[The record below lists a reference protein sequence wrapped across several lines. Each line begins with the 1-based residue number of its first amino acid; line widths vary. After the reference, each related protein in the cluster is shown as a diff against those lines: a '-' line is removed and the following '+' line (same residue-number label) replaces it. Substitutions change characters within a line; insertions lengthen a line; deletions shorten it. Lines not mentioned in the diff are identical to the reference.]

1 MKVINFSPVD
11 GALTSSNKI
20 KKPNQ
25 IKDNIIKNIE
35 KKNIIRKKIIIPII
49 IFFALVIIITI
60 VILVKKYTRK
70 IKKTPDESWNIT
82 EETSQQK
89 DNTIKIT
96 TSNLDF
102 KEVETLIGLEIVETN
117 YIILNE
123 TINNIIESLNDFEKI
138 DIKPINTEINYTSP
152 GNLEN
157 PTKASLKLVKS
168 DVEFYKSKFE
178 ELSEKSNNISE
189 IILKSIE
196 NIYSPLNKTKE
207 EITKVLYKF
216 EEMMRNLSIPLLLK
230 EMILNNNE
238 RNLNEDEIKELDE
251 DKLNIINKVEE
262 YKNETNKLN
271 ILYNDYFNYINET
284 VKNISDEIKEIPN
297 IVVDIQNKIE
307 EGKSNF
313 IEKVN
318 DLTELEDMENFHQN
332 LIGIKNS
339 FKSIQNEVNLKQNLL
354 RESINNIENDYRNV
368 NNFNYRGFNE
378 EVNTTMVHLNSSSNL
393 IKNEIITYTE
403 QKSLNTVYIVEYY
416 ASNVIVDLIKESLE
430 ETLKAIKNE
439 EALINNELEEFNSE
453 INVEQKTSL
462 DLLFIMDITG
472 SMKPY
477 LNQVQNNILNII
489 NRIIAECPG
498 IDVNLGLIAYRE
510 VHQVDKNLNIE
521 FTQNHLELK
530 NIIKDIQTISN
541 NDYPEDVAWGIE
553 KATEKNWKSNA
564 RFAILMA
571 DYPCHGTKYHSSNL
585 SDDYPN
591 GAPDRQDIEE
601 SIKILAEKNVSLFCL
616 KITENTQIMFEI
628 FENIYN
634 NYENIQFQIIPM
646 KSSESLSNVVV
657 VSSVEIYTSQRSIKP
672 N

>member
-11 GALTSSNKI
+11 GTLTSSNKI

-25 IKDNIIKNIE
+25 INDNIIKNIE

-70 IKKTPDESWNIT
+70 IKKTPDESWNIA
-82 EETSQQK
+82 EETSQLK

-96 TSNLDF
+96 TLNLDF
-102 KEVETLIGLEIVETN
+102 KEVEALMGLEIVETN

-123 TINNIIESLNDFEKI
+123 TINNIIESLNNFEKI

-251 DKLNIINKVEE
+251 DKLNI
-262 YKNETNKLN
+262 
-271 ILYNDYFNYINET
+271 LYNDYFNYINET
-284 VKNISDEIKEIPN
+284 VRNISDEIKEIPN

-318 DLTELEDMENFHQN
+318 DFTELEDMENFHQN

-403 QKSLNTVYIVEYY
+403 KKSLNTVYIVEYY

-541 NDYPEDVAWGIE
+541 SDDVEDVAWGIE